1 MTMKAAHFIDVG
13 PSLAG
18 HLHLHFSV
26 IHSFCNAVCL
36 AIEANPDSP
45 IVIFPND
52 ASASSLSNA
61 ILLYGAYL
69 ILCKGQTLDAVVDA
83 LRNSVEAGQ
92 HLVLFP
98 RSCDR
103 SILDALSAIE
113 RALALDWLAPP
124 NTAEE
129 PALDIGK
136 ATHYAHPAN
145 GGLQTVVPDRLRFF
159 PSPVSLSAGQAWAD
173 ASPADASPRRRFSAA
188 FLAELLAD
196 FGVSAVVCLGLT
208 RSSDLAAFR
217 GCGLDVH
224 DLDLDRQRLA
234 LLGAMD
240 RLVSLAHAAPGAVAV
255 CSWEGDD
262 GSLAGRES
270 IQTLGAAWLM
280 AEGGFGTEAAEA
292 WVGMACSAAAGSV
305 LEE

>member
-1 MTMKAAHFIDVG
+1 MSVRFTSCTALQAMGESCLTMKAAHFIDVG

-36 AIEANPDSP
+36 AIEANPDTP
-45 IVIFPND
+45 IVICPND

-92 HLVLFP
+92 HLVRFP

-136 ATHYAHPAN
+136 ATHHAHPAN
-145 GGLQTVVPDRLRFF
+145 GGLQTVVPDRLLFF
-159 PSPVSLSAGQAWAD
+159 PSPVSLPAGQAWAD

-188 FLAELLAD
+188 FLSELLAD
-196 FGVSAVVCLGLT
+196 LGVSAWGGLGAVSLEPG
-208 RSSDLAAFR
+208 RRR
-217 GCGLDVH
+217 GCV
-224 DLDLDRQRLA
+224 RVRLQFTLA
-234 LLGAMD
+234 PNPPLERPLLGA
-240 RLVSLAHAAPGAVAV
+240 S
-255 CSWEGDD
+255 
-262 GSLAGRES
+262 
-270 IQTLGAAWLM
+270 
-280 AEGGFGTEAAEA
+280 FG
-292 WVGMACSAAAGSV
+292 AGSKR
-305 LEE
+305 LPEG